1 MSEDFE
7 ILYSDSKESGSH
19 HSHHHS
25 DGEHHSSHHHSDE
38 SHHSSHHHGSHR
50 HSKQRKRRKR
60 ILIITLSIVACL
72 LIAIGVGG
80 AYGYKIAKRE
90 VADVKQQAYTLKADL
105 KNVMAGLK
113 AQDPVATET
122 ACDQLDVAIED
133 INKTFDKKIWKTAY
147 KIPKFK
153 GYIDS
158 VKELLDLV
166 QEASSDIARPTV
178 AVLNDYPLSGLKVDD
193 GFSITTINA
202 YLSLL
207 EDIEPKIDHIVT
219 AMNQVDLPMG
229 LNSMISDY
237 SVQIASMTGSYDNLK
252 EFLPLFKTFIGD
264 GSDRTYLL
272 AAQNSSEIR
281 ASGGFPGSIGTIR
294 IRDGV
299 LTIGDFSSVYKV
311 LASYTPSAANI
322 TAEEKELFGSWMNG
336 PRDAC
341 FDPDFERVAYIW
353 ALAYEQKNSEHVNG
367 VVSLTPA
374 IIQGMLE
381 YIGNV
386 TLSDG
391 TELTS
396 ENATKVLQYDLYYKY
411 LNANASATAGD
422 YVDDLFAETAKAT
435 MSKLV
440 SDFDVK
446 KAGDYYKVFSD
457 GAKNRTVMMWM
468 EDEEEQEFVKNAGC
482 SGGLN
487 EDPENPEIEEIT
499 GKKKN
504 DQADKDEFHPYRT
517 PGRHAADGLSDHAD
531 ATGLQPDDQREQ
543 GRSDGVE
550 FVTGAGTG
558 AVPRDHQPP
567 LRRAGTAE
575 QQKRLGDRRTTLL
588 PRRLPHGIREE
599 QRQYVDL
606 EISEMGS
613 RFRLEKCAGRGHAGR
628 SSRFREHLQVQGSV

>member
-38 SHHSSHHHGSHR
+38 SRHSSHHHGSHR

-193 GFSITTINA
+193 GFSITAINA

-229 LNSMISDY
+229 LNSMIADY

-322 TAEEKELFGSWMNG
+322 TSEEKELFGSWMNG

-353 ALAYEQKNSEHVNG
+353 ALAYEQKNSEH
-367 VVSLTPA
+367 VSLTPA

-411 LNANASATAGD
+411 LNANASATSYD

-468 EDEEEQEFVKNAGC
+468 EDEEEQELVKNAGC

-487 EDPENPEIEEIT
+487 EDPENPET
-499 GKKKN
+499 GVY
-504 DQADKDEFHPYRT
+504 FSI
-517 PGRHAADGLSDHAD
+517 SD
-531 ATGLQPDDQREQ
+531 PC
-543 GRSDGVE
+543 
-550 FVTGAGTG
+550 
-558 AVPRDHQPP
+558 
-567 LRRAGTAE
+567 
-575 QQKRLGDRRTTLL
+575 KLGWFLDINT
-588 PRRLPHGIREE
+588 
-599 QRQYVDL
+599 
-606 EISEMGS
+606 EISEPVVNDDGTRTYDVTATYSNVLSNSDKVNAGNYILGS
-613 RFRLEKCAGRGHAGR
+613 YGGTITGYIHIFAPAGGTISDIKTSNGGRMYTGTYHNLDVAYMFGNSIAPGSSITITYKVTTAAGVTTPLGVN
-628 SSRFREHLQVQGSV
+628 STPTLQNYR

>member
-25 DGEHHSSHHHSDE
+25 DGEHHSSHHHSDGT
-38 SHHSSHHHGSHR
+38 HHHGSHHHGSHR

-72 LIAIGVGG
+72 LIVIGVGG
-80 AYGYKIAKRE
+80 AYGYKVAKRE

-105 KNVMAGLK
+105 KSVMAGLK

-229 LNSMISDY
+229 LNSMIADY

-299 LTIGDFSSVYKV
+299 LTIGNFSSVYKV

-322 TAEEKELFGSWMNG
+322 TSEEKELFGSWMNG

-468 EDEEEQEFVKNAGC
+468 EDEEEQE
-482 SGGLN
+482 
-487 EDPENPEIEEIT
+487 EE
-499 GKKKN
+499 
-504 DQADKDEFHPYRT
+504 
-517 PGRHAADGLSDHAD
+517 
-531 ATGLQPDDQREQ
+531 
-543 GRSDGVE
+543 
-550 FVTGAGTG
+550 
-558 AVPRDHQPP
+558 
-567 LRRAGTAE
+567 
-575 QQKRLGDRRTTLL
+575 
-588 PRRLPHGIREE
+588 
-599 QRQYVDL
+599 
-606 EISEMGS
+606 
-613 RFRLEKCAGRGHAGR
+613 
-628 SSRFREHLQVQGSV
+628 

>member
-38 SHHSSHHHGSHR
+38 SRHSSHHHGSHR

-229 LNSMISDY
+229 LNSLISDY
-237 SVQIASMTGSYDNLK
+237 SVHNLK

-299 LTIGDFSSVYKV
+299 LTIGNFSSVYKV

-322 TAEEKELFGSWMNG
+322 TSEEKELFGSWMNG

-468 EDEEEQEFVKNAGC
+468 EDEEEQELVKNAGC

-487 EDPENPEIEEIT
+487 EDPENPETGVYFSISDPCKLGWFLDIDTEIGEPVVNDDGTRTYDVTATYSNVLSNADKVNAGNYILGSYGGTIT
-499 GKKKN
+499 GYIHIFAPAGGTISDIKTSNGGRMYTGTYHNLDVAYMFGNSIAPGASITITYKVTTAAGVTTPLGVN
-504 DQADKDEFHPYRT
+504 STPTLQNYR
-517 PGRHAADGLSDHAD
+517 
-531 ATGLQPDDQREQ
+531 
-543 GRSDGVE
+543 
-550 FVTGAGTG
+550 
-558 AVPRDHQPP
+558 
-567 LRRAGTAE
+567 
-575 QQKRLGDRRTTLL
+575 
-588 PRRLPHGIREE
+588 
-599 QRQYVDL
+599 
-606 EISEMGS
+606 
-613 RFRLEKCAGRGHAGR
+613 
-628 SSRFREHLQVQGSV
+628 

>member
-38 SHHSSHHHGSHR
+38 SRHSSHHHGSHR

-229 LNSMISDY
+229 LNSMIADY

-322 TAEEKELFGSWMNG
+322 TSEEKELFGSWMNG

-411 LNANASATAGD
+411 LNANASATSYD

-446 KAGDYYKVFSD
+446 KAGNYYKVFSD

-468 EDEEEQEFVKNAGC
+468 EDEEEQELVKNAGC
-482 SGGLN
+482 SGGL
-487 EDPENPEIEEIT
+487 PENPETGVYFSISDPCKLGWFLDIDTEIGEPVVNDDGTRTYDVTATYSNVLGNADKVNAGNYILGSYGGTIT
-499 GKKKN
+499 GYIHIFAPAGGTISGIKTSNGGRMYTGTYHNLDVAYMFGNSIAPGSSITITYKVTTAAGVTTPLGVN
-504 DQADKDEFHPYRT
+504 STPTLQNYR
-517 PGRHAADGLSDHAD
+517 
-531 ATGLQPDDQREQ
+531 
-543 GRSDGVE
+543 
-550 FVTGAGTG
+550 
-558 AVPRDHQPP
+558 
-567 LRRAGTAE
+567 
-575 QQKRLGDRRTTLL
+575 
-588 PRRLPHGIREE
+588 
-599 QRQYVDL
+599 
-606 EISEMGS
+606 
-613 RFRLEKCAGRGHAGR
+613 
-628 SSRFREHLQVQGSV
+628 

>member
-7 ILYSDSKESGSH
+7 ILYSDSKESGSQ

-50 HSKQRKRRKR
+50 HSKQRKRRNR

-158 VKELLDLV
+158 VKELLNLV

-219 AMNQVDLPMG
+219 AMNQVNLPMG
-229 LNSMISDY
+229 LNSMIADY

-281 ASGGFPGSIGTIR
+281 ASGGFPGSVGTIR
-294 IRDGV
+294 IRDGI
-299 LTIGDFSSVYKV
+299 LSIGDFSSVYNV
-311 LASYTPSAANI
+311 LSTHTPSAAGI
-322 TAEEKELFGSWMNG
+322 TDEEKELFGSWMNA

-341 FDPDFERVAYIW
+341 FDPAFERVAYIW
-353 ALAYEQKNSEHVNG
+353 ALAYEQKNFEHVNG

-374 IIQGMLE
+374 IIQNMLG

-391 TELTS
+391 TELTGD
-396 ENATKVLQYDLYYKY
+396 NATQVLQYDLYYKY
-411 LNANASATAGD
+411 LNANASSSAGD
-422 YVDDLFAETAKAT
+422 YVDNLFAETAKVT
-435 MSKLV
+435 MAKLV

-468 EDEEEQEFVKNAGC
+468 EDEAEQALVKNAGC

-487 EDPENPEIEEIT
+487 DDSENPETGVYFSISDPCKLGWFLNIDTQISEPVVNSNGSSTYEVTATYSNTLSDNDKINAGRYILGSYGGTIT
-499 GKKKN
+499 GYIHIF
-504 DQADKDEFHPYRT
+504 APA
-517 PGRHAADGLSDHAD
+517 GGSISDIEMSNGD
-531 ATGLQPDDQREQ
+531 TMYTGN
-543 GRSDGVE
+543 
-550 FVTGAGTG
+550 
-558 AVPRDHQPP
+558 
-567 LRRAGTAE
+567 
-575 QQKRLGDRRTTLL
+575 
-588 PRRLPHGIREE
+588 
-599 QRQYVDL
+599 YNN
-606 EISEMGS
+606 
-613 RFRLEKCAGRGHAGR
+613 
-628 SSRFREHLQVQGSV
+628 LQVAYRFGNSIAPGSSITVTYKITTASGVTNPLGVNSTPTLQNYR

>member
-411 LNANASATAGD
+411 LNANAGD

-487 EDPENPEIEEIT
+487 EDPENPETGVYFSISDPCKLGWFLDIDTEIGEPVVNDDGTRTYDVTATYSNVLSNADKVNAGNYILGSYGGTIT
-499 GKKKN
+499 GYIHIFAPAGGTISDIKTSNGGRMYTGTYHNLDVAYMFGNSIAPGANITITYKVTTAAGVTTPLGVN
-504 DQADKDEFHPYRT
+504 STPTLQNYR
-517 PGRHAADGLSDHAD
+517 
-531 ATGLQPDDQREQ
+531 
-543 GRSDGVE
+543 
-550 FVTGAGTG
+550 
-558 AVPRDHQPP
+558 
-567 LRRAGTAE
+567 
-575 QQKRLGDRRTTLL
+575 
-588 PRRLPHGIREE
+588 
-599 QRQYVDL
+599 
-606 EISEMGS
+606 
-613 RFRLEKCAGRGHAGR
+613 
-628 SSRFREHLQVQGSV
+628 

>member
-38 SHHSSHHHGSHR
+38 SRHSSHHHGSHR

-229 LNSMISDY
+229 LNSMIADY

-322 TAEEKELFGSWMNG
+322 TSEEKELFGSWMNG

-386 TLSDG
+386 TINGFPNVEKRPKPDYELASIP
-391 TELTS
+391 TVSTSILMQMLLLPHMTMSMIYLQKQLKLLCQSLYLILTS
-396 ENATKVLQYDLYYKY
+396 RRLVIIIRYSQTVL
-411 LNANASATAGD
+411 
-422 YVDDLFAETAKAT
+422 
-435 MSKLV
+435 
-440 SDFDVK
+440 
-446 KAGDYYKVFSD
+446 
-457 GAKNRTVMMWM
+457 RTV
-468 EDEEEQEFVKNAGC
+468 Q
-482 SGGLN
+482 L
-487 EDPENPEIEEIT
+487 
-499 GKKKN
+499 
-504 DQADKDEFHPYRT
+504 
-517 PGRHAADGLSDHAD
+517 
-531 ATGLQPDDQREQ
+531 
-543 GRSDGVE
+543 
-550 FVTGAGTG
+550 
-558 AVPRDHQPP
+558 
-567 LRRAGTAE
+567 
-575 QQKRLGDRRTTLL
+575 
-588 PRRLPHGIREE
+588 
-599 QRQYVDL
+599 
-606 EISEMGS
+606 
-613 RFRLEKCAGRGHAGR
+613 
-628 SSRFREHLQVQGSV
+628 

>member
-158 VKELLDLV
+158 VKELL
-166 QEASSDIARPTV
+166 ARPTV

-219 AMNQVDLPMG
+219 AMNQVNLPMG
-229 LNSMISDY
+229 LNSMIADY

-299 LTIGDFSSVYKV
+299 LTIGNFSSVYKV

-468 EDEEEQEFVKNAGC
+468 EDEEEQELVKNAGC

-487 EDPENPEIEEIT
+487 EEPENPETGVYFSISDPCKLGWFLDIDTEIGEPVVNDDGTRTYDVTATYSNVLSNTDKVNAGNYILGSYGGTIT
-499 GKKKN
+499 GYIHIFAPAGGTISDIKTSNGGRMYTGTYHNLDVAYMFGNSIAPGANITITYKVTTAAGVTTPLGVN
-504 DQADKDEFHPYRT
+504 STPTLQNYR
-517 PGRHAADGLSDHAD
+517 
-531 ATGLQPDDQREQ
+531 
-543 GRSDGVE
+543 
-550 FVTGAGTG
+550 
-558 AVPRDHQPP
+558 
-567 LRRAGTAE
+567 
-575 QQKRLGDRRTTLL
+575 
-588 PRRLPHGIREE
+588 
-599 QRQYVDL
+599 
-606 EISEMGS
+606 
-613 RFRLEKCAGRGHAGR
+613 
-628 SSRFREHLQVQGSV
+628 

>member
-219 AMNQVDLPMG
+219 AMNQVALPM
-229 LNSMISDY
+229 
-237 SVQIASMTGSYDNLK
+237 
-252 EFLPLFKTFIGD
+252 
-264 GSDRTYLL
+264 
-272 AAQNSSEIR
+272 
-281 ASGGFPGSIGTIR
+281 GFPGSIGTIR

-487 EDPENPEIEEIT
+487 EDPENPETGVYFSISDPCKLGWFLDIDTEIGEPVVNDDGTRTYDVTATYSNVLSNADKVNAGNYILGSYGGTIT
-499 GKKKN
+499 GYIHIFAPAGGTISDIKTSNGGRMYTGTYHNLDVAYMFGNSIAPGANITITYKVTTAAGVTTPLGVN
-504 DQADKDEFHPYRT
+504 STPTLQNYR
-517 PGRHAADGLSDHAD
+517 
-531 ATGLQPDDQREQ
+531 
-543 GRSDGVE
+543 
-550 FVTGAGTG
+550 
-558 AVPRDHQPP
+558 
-567 LRRAGTAE
+567 
-575 QQKRLGDRRTTLL
+575 
-588 PRRLPHGIREE
+588 
-599 QRQYVDL
+599 
-606 EISEMGS
+606 
-613 RFRLEKCAGRGHAGR
+613 
-628 SSRFREHLQVQGSV
+628 

>member
-7 ILYSDSKESGSH
+7 ILYSDSKESGSQ

-158 VKELLDLV
+158 VKELLNLV

-219 AMNQVDLPMG
+219 AMNQVNLPMG
-229 LNSMISDY
+229 LNSMIADY

-299 LTIGDFSSVYKV
+299 LTIGNFSSVYKV

-411 LNANASATAGD
+411 LNANASATAGN
-422 YVDDLFAETAKAT
+422 YVDD
-435 MSKLV
+435 
-440 SDFDVK
+440 
-446 KAGDYYKVFSD
+446 
-457 GAKNRTVMMWM
+457 
-468 EDEEEQEFVKNAGC
+468 
-482 SGGLN
+482 
-487 EDPENPEIEEIT
+487 
-499 GKKKN
+499 
-504 DQADKDEFHPYRT
+504 
-517 PGRHAADGLSDHAD
+517 
-531 ATGLQPDDQREQ
+531 
-543 GRSDGVE
+543 
-550 FVTGAGTG
+550 
-558 AVPRDHQPP
+558 
-567 LRRAGTAE
+567 
-575 QQKRLGDRRTTLL
+575 
-588 PRRLPHGIREE
+588 
-599 QRQYVDL
+599 
-606 EISEMGS
+606 
-613 RFRLEKCAGRGHAGR
+613 
-628 SSRFREHLQVQGSV
+628 

>member
-1 MSEDFE
+1 MDEMSFE
-7 ILYSDSKESGSH
+7 WSEHEHHSH
-19 HSHHHS
+19 HSHNS
-25 DGEHHSSHHHSDE
+25 GNSHHHS
-38 SHHSSHHHGSHR
+38 HHTKKH
-50 HSKQRKRRKR
+50 KRKR
-60 ILIITLSIVACL
+60 II
-72 LIAIGVGG
+72 IGVVIAVIFILGLGG
-80 AYGYKIAKRE
+80 AFGAVTAKKE
-90 VADVKQQAYTLKADL
+90 ISDIKHQAVVLKADL
-105 KNVMAGLK
+105 KNVLSALK
-113 AQDPVATET
+113 AQDADSTYA
-122 ACDQLDVAIED
+122 ACDELDIALD
-133 INKTFDKKIWKTAY
+133 NINATLDKPLWKIVY
-147 KIPKFK
+147 KVPKFK

-158 VKELLDLV
+158 VEKLLSLV
-166 QEASSDIARPTV
+166 DEASNDIARPTA
-178 AVLNDYPLSGLKVDD
+178 AVLEEYPLSELKVDE
-193 GFSITTINA
+193 GFNITVINA

-207 EDIEPKIDHIVT
+207 EDIEPKIDDIVYS
-219 AMNQVDLPMG
+219 MNQVDLPMG

-299 LTIGDFSSVYKV
+299 LTIGNFSSVYKV

-322 TAEEKELFGSWMNG
+322 TSEEKELFGSWMNG

-468 EDEEEQEFVKNAGC
+468 EDEEEQELVKNAGC

-487 EDPENPEIEEIT
+487 EDPENPETGVYFSISDPCKLGWFLDIDTEIGEPVVNDDGTRTYDVTATYSNVLSNADKVNAGNYILGSYGGTIT
-499 GKKKN
+499 GYIHIFAPAGGTISDIKTSNGGRMYTGTYHNLDVAYMFGNSIAPGSSITITYKVTTAAGVTTPLGVN
-504 DQADKDEFHPYRT
+504 STPTLQNYR
-517 PGRHAADGLSDHAD
+517 
-531 ATGLQPDDQREQ
+531 
-543 GRSDGVE
+543 
-550 FVTGAGTG
+550 
-558 AVPRDHQPP
+558 
-567 LRRAGTAE
+567 
-575 QQKRLGDRRTTLL
+575 
-588 PRRLPHGIREE
+588 
-599 QRQYVDL
+599 
-606 EISEMGS
+606 
-613 RFRLEKCAGRGHAGR
+613 
-628 SSRFREHLQVQGSV
+628 

>member
-1 MSEDFE
+1 
-7 ILYSDSKESGSH
+7 
-19 HSHHHS
+19 
-25 DGEHHSSHHHSDE
+25 
-38 SHHSSHHHGSHR
+38 
-50 HSKQRKRRKR
+50 
-60 ILIITLSIVACL
+60 
-72 LIAIGVGG
+72 
-80 AYGYKIAKRE
+80 
-90 VADVKQQAYTLKADL
+90 
-105 KNVMAGLK
+105 
-113 AQDPVATET
+113 
-122 ACDQLDVAIED
+122 
-133 INKTFDKKIWKTAY
+133 
-147 KIPKFK
+147 
-153 GYIDS
+153 
-158 VKELLDLV
+158 
-166 QEASSDIARPTV
+166 
-178 AVLNDYPLSGLKVDD
+178 
-193 GFSITTINA
+193 
-202 YLSLL
+202 
-207 EDIEPKIDHIVT
+207 
-219 AMNQVDLPMG
+219 MNQVDLPMG

-487 EDPENPEIEEIT
+487 EDPENPETGVYFSISDPCKLGWFLDIDTEIGEPVVNDDGTRTYDVTATYSNVLSNADKVNAGNYILGSYGGTIT
-499 GKKKN
+499 GYIHIFAPAGGTISDIKTSNGGRMYTGTYHNLDVAYMFGNSIAPGANITITYKVTTAAGVTTPLGVN
-504 DQADKDEFHPYRT
+504 STPTLQNYR
-517 PGRHAADGLSDHAD
+517 
-531 ATGLQPDDQREQ
+531 
-543 GRSDGVE
+543 
-550 FVTGAGTG
+550 
-558 AVPRDHQPP
+558 
-567 LRRAGTAE
+567 
-575 QQKRLGDRRTTLL
+575 
-588 PRRLPHGIREE
+588 
-599 QRQYVDL
+599 
-606 EISEMGS
+606 
-613 RFRLEKCAGRGHAGR
+613 
-628 SSRFREHLQVQGSV
+628 

>member
-158 VKELLDLV
+158 VKELL
-166 QEASSDIARPTV
+166 IARPTV

-219 AMNQVDLPMG
+219 AMNQVNLPMG
-229 LNSMISDY
+229 LNSMIADY

-299 LTIGDFSSVYKV
+299 LTIGNFSSVYKV

-468 EDEEEQEFVKNAGC
+468 EDEEEQELVKNAGC

-487 EDPENPEIEEIT
+487 EEPENPETGVYFSISDPCKLGWFLDIDTEIGEPVVNDDGTRTYDVTATYSNVLSNTDKVNAGNYILGSYGGTIT
-499 GKKKN
+499 GYIHIFAPAGGTISDIKTSNGGRMYTGTYHNLDVAYMFGNSIAPGANITITYKVTTAAGVTTPLGVN
-504 DQADKDEFHPYRT
+504 STPTLQNYR
-517 PGRHAADGLSDHAD
+517 
-531 ATGLQPDDQREQ
+531 
-543 GRSDGVE
+543 
-550 FVTGAGTG
+550 
-558 AVPRDHQPP
+558 
-567 LRRAGTAE
+567 
-575 QQKRLGDRRTTLL
+575 
-588 PRRLPHGIREE
+588 
-599 QRQYVDL
+599 
-606 EISEMGS
+606 
-613 RFRLEKCAGRGHAGR
+613 
-628 SSRFREHLQVQGSV
+628 

>member
-19 HSHHHS
+19 H
-25 DGEHHSSHHHSDE
+25 SHHHSDE

-158 VKELLDLV
+158 VKELLNLV

-219 AMNQVDLPMG
+219 AMNQVNLPMG
-229 LNSMISDY
+229 LNSMIADY

-272 AAQNSSEIR
+272 AAQNSSE
-281 ASGGFPGSIGTIR
+281 IR

-468 EDEEEQEFVKNAGC
+468 EDEEEQELVKNAGC

-487 EDPENPEIEEIT
+487 EEPENPETGVYFSISDPCKLGWFLDIDTEIGEPVVNDDGTRTYDVTATYSNVLSNTDKVNAGNYILGSYGGTIT
-499 GKKKN
+499 GYIHIFAPAGGTISDIKTSNGGRMYTGTYHNLDVAYMFGNSIAPGANITITYKVTTAAGVTTPLGVN
-504 DQADKDEFHPYRT
+504 STPTLQNYR
-517 PGRHAADGLSDHAD
+517 
-531 ATGLQPDDQREQ
+531 
-543 GRSDGVE
+543 
-550 FVTGAGTG
+550 
-558 AVPRDHQPP
+558 
-567 LRRAGTAE
+567 
-575 QQKRLGDRRTTLL
+575 
-588 PRRLPHGIREE
+588 
-599 QRQYVDL
+599 
-606 EISEMGS
+606 
-613 RFRLEKCAGRGHAGR
+613 
-628 SSRFREHLQVQGSV
+628 

>member
-322 TAEEKELFGSWMNG
+322 TAEEK
-336 PRDAC
+336 
-341 FDPDFERVAYIW
+341 DPDFERVAYIW

-374 IIQGMLE
+374 IIQGMLK

-411 LNANASATAGD
+411 LNANAAATAGD

-468 EDEEEQEFVKNAGC
+468 EDEEEQELVKNAGC

-487 EDPENPEIEEIT
+487 EDPENPETGVYFSISDPCKLGWFLDIDTEIGEPVVNDDGTRTYDVTATYSNVLNNADKVNAGNYILGSYGGTIT
-499 GKKKN
+499 GYIHIFAPAGGTISDIKTSNGGRMYTGTYHDLDVAYMFGNSIAPGASITITYKVTTAAGVTTPLGVN
-504 DQADKDEFHPYRT
+504 STPTLQNYR
-517 PGRHAADGLSDHAD
+517 
-531 ATGLQPDDQREQ
+531 
-543 GRSDGVE
+543 
-550 FVTGAGTG
+550 
-558 AVPRDHQPP
+558 
-567 LRRAGTAE
+567 
-575 QQKRLGDRRTTLL
+575 
-588 PRRLPHGIREE
+588 
-599 QRQYVDL
+599 
-606 EISEMGS
+606 
-613 RFRLEKCAGRGHAGR
+613 
-628 SSRFREHLQVQGSV
+628 

>member
-38 SHHSSHHHGSHR
+38 SRHSSHHHGSHR

-80 AYGYKIAKRE
+80 AYGYKVAKRE

-122 ACDQLDVAIED
+122 ACYQLDVAIED

-147 KIPKFK
+147 KIPK
-153 GYIDS
+153 

-299 LTIGDFSSVYKV
+299 LTIGNFSSVYKV

-322 TAEEKELFGSWMNG
+322 TSEEKELFGSWMNG

-468 EDEEEQEFVKNAGC
+468 EDEEEQELVKNAGC

-487 EDPENPEIEEIT
+487 EDPENPETGVYFSISDPCKLGWFLDIDTEIGEPVVNDDGTRTYDVTATYSNVLSNSDKVNAGNYILGSYGGTIT
-499 GKKKN
+499 GYIHIFAPAGGTISDIKASN
-504 DQADKDEFHPYRT
+504 G
-517 PGRHAADGLSDHAD
+517 GRMY
-531 ATGLQPDDQREQ
+531 TGTYHDLDVAYMFGNSIAP
-543 GRSDGVE
+543 
-550 FVTGAGTG
+550 GAGITITYKVTTAAG
-558 AVPRDHQPP
+558 VTTP
-567 LRRAGTAE
+567 LGVNSTP
-575 QQKRLGDRRTTLL
+575 TLQNY
-588 PRRLPHGIREE
+588 R
-599 QRQYVDL
+599 
-606 EISEMGS
+606 
-613 RFRLEKCAGRGHAGR
+613 
-628 SSRFREHLQVQGSV
+628 